1 MDLKHLVSGTD
12 IRGIV
17 SEFEG
22 KKVNLTKNEVEFIGK
37 AFGNWITKKY
47 GRKTELEN
55 RKIKVSIGYDAIHT
69 GPEF

>member
-47 GRKTELEN
+47 GENQSLKTG
-55 RKIKVSIGYDAIHT
+55 K
-69 GPEF
+69 

>member
-37 AFGNWITKKY
+37 NMEENQSL
-47 GRKTELEN
+47 KTG
-55 RKIKVSIGYDAIHT
+55 K
-69 GPEF
+69 